1 MSRPVSIQKES
12 ILKAAQK
19 IFLKHGYKA
28 GTKLIAREAGVSEG
42 SLFKH
47 FKTKTE
53 LFIAAMETEAAGAAW
68 EEGLI
73 KSAGTG
79 DLRKMLEK
87 AGTQLLERLEIIL
100 PRLIMVRS
108 SGIVLAKP
116 DNCRGSD
123 LPGPIR
129 KLRTMAEYFRA
140 EIKAGRLVMNN
151 PEVYAQIFIGTLTH
165 YVIQKMIFNFRAVAP
180 KTYVNTVVDMILRA
194 ASPAGKSR
202 KGSGK

>member
-1 MSRPVSIQKES
+1 MSRPVSIQSKS
-12 ILKAAQK
+12 ILEAAQK

-28 GTKLIAREAGVSEG
+28 STKLIAREAGVSEG

-53 LFIAAMETEAAGAAW
+53 LFVAAMETEVGGTSW
-68 EEGLI
+68 EEELI
-73 KSAGTG
+73 KSAGRG

-108 SGIVLAKP
+108 SGMVLARP
-116 DNCRGSD
+116 RNCCSSD

-129 KLRTMAEYFRA
+129 KLRALASYFRA

-165 YVIQKMIFNFRAVAP
+165 YVIQKMIFNYRAVSP
-180 KTYVNTVVDMILRA
+180 KVYVDTVVDMIMRA
-194 ASPAGKSR
+194 ATPVGKSR
-202 KGSGK
+202 KGFKK